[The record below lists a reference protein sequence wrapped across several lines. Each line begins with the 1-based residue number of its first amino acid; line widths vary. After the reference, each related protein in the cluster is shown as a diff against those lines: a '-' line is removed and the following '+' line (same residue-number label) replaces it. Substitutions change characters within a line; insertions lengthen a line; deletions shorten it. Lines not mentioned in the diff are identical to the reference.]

1 MSLTRGCRLDPKK
14 IFQKGFSV
22 LRARLS
28 ERYYTSTAAFFAD
41 FSAVFSETIGLPVA
55 ADNAEIEARVAGDAA
70 AKDLILEFKSKKALA
85 KRIIKAVQGIFED
98 AMRKESELC
107 GRPFEKELRDLDM
120 IFENSMRSRRGSV
133 GMIRGSI
140 LGEVEDYETLSGTGT
155 LNSRQDGMELDTE
168 ALPPHAGHELTP
180 DEPNGAVH
188 IGGTNAKS
196 LMNGASSMSMDP
208 AVSSQREPP
217 TPPLS
222 SAGQPQPLSAG
233 GIPWYMEPFDPD
245 GSTIHDERWTGR
257 ELVRGMSEELSDMD
271 EAELSG
277 LVNGGLVD
285 DTAQGEAQ
293 SELTA
298 EKLAKREARRK
309 ATARR
314 KRNRGW

>member
-1 MSLTRGCRLDPKK
+1 M
-14 IFQKGFSV
+14 
-22 LRARLS
+22 
-28 ERYYTSTAAFFAD
+28 AAFFAD

-70 AKDLILEFKSKKALA
+70 AKDLILEFKAKKALA

-120 IFENSMRSRRGSV
+120 IFENSMRSRRGSM
-133 GMIRGSI
+133 GMIRGGI
-140 LGEVEDYETLSGTGT
+140 LGEVEEHEALNGTDT
-155 LNSRQDGMELDTE
+155 SHNRQDGMNLDTE
-168 ALPPHAGHELTP
+168 PLPPHVGHQLTP
-180 DEPNGAVH
+180 DEPNGTVH
-188 IGGTNAKS
+188 IGVSNAKS
-196 LMNGASSMSMDP
+196 LMNGASSTSMDP
-208 AVSSQREPP
+208 AVSCRREPP

-222 SAGQPQPLSAG
+222 SAGQSQPLSAG
-233 GIPWYMEPFDPD
+233 GIPWYMEPFDPN

-277 LVNGGLVD
+277 LVDDGAVD
-285 DTAQGEAQ
+285 DTARGETQ
-293 SELTA
+293 SELAA
-298 EKLAKREARRK
+298 EKLAKREARKK